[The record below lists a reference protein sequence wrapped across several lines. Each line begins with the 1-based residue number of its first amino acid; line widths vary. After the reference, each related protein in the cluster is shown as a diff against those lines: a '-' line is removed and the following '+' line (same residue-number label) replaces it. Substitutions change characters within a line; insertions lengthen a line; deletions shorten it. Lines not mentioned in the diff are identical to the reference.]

1 MTRKFDGDLNS
12 LKQLILKMGGLVEAS
27 IQAATTALIGRNL
40 PGMQVVHEHEK
51 EINRLHIE
59 IDESCMNLLAL
70 QAPLAADLRL
80 ILSVIKINT
89 DLERMG
95 DQCVNIAF
103 SSEYYLSKPPVKS
116 DVRLPE
122 MANQARLMVSNALDA
137 FVKGDTSLAQKVL
150 EADDA
155 VDRHKAEVF
164 QKMKTEMQQNPD
176 LIGSCLDMILIT
188 RNLERLA
195 DHATNIAEDVI
206 FVFTGQDIRHG
217 VGRKMGSST

>member
-1 MTRKFDGDLNS
+1 MTRKIDSDLDK
-12 LKQLILKMGGLVEAS
+12 LKQMILRMGGLVEAS
-27 IQAATTALIGRNL
+27 IQAATTALIARDL
-40 PGMQVVHEHEK
+40 PAMQVVHQHEK
-51 EINRLHIE
+51 EINVLHVE
-59 IDESCMNLLAL
+59 VDEACLNLLAL

-103 SSEYYLSKPPVKS
+103 SSEHYLAKPPVKS

-122 MANQARLMVSNALDA
+122 MAAQVRQMVSNSLDA
-137 FVKGDTSLAQKVL
+137 FVKGDIALAKRVL

-155 VDRHKAEVF
+155 VDKNKAAVF
-164 QKMKTEMQQNPD
+164 QAMKTEMQQNPD
-176 LIGSCLDMILIT
+176 LIGSCLDMILMT

-206 FVFTGQDIRHG
+206 FVYTGQDIRHG
-217 VGRKMGSST
+217 IGRQLGSST

>member
-1 MTRKFDGDLNS
+1 M
-12 LKQLILKMGGLVEAS
+12 LKMGGFVEAS
-27 IQAATTALIGRNL
+27 IQAATTALIQRHL
-40 PGMQVVHEHEK
+40 PGMQIVHEHEK
-51 EINRLHIE
+51 EINKLHIE
-59 IDESCMNLLAL
+59 IDEACLNLLAL

-80 ILSVIKINT
+80 ILSIIKINT

-103 SSEYYLSKPPVKS
+103 SSEHYLSKPPVKS
-116 DVRLPE
+116 DVHLPE
-122 MANQARLMVSNALDA
+122 MATQTRLMVSNALDA
-137 FVKGDTSLAQKVL
+137 FVKGDITLARKVL

-155 VDRHKAEVF
+155 VDRNKADVF
-164 QKMKTEMQQNPD
+164 KKMKTEMQQNPD

-206 FVFTGQDIRHG
+206 FVYTGQDIRHG
-217 VGRKMGSST
+217 FTRQVGST